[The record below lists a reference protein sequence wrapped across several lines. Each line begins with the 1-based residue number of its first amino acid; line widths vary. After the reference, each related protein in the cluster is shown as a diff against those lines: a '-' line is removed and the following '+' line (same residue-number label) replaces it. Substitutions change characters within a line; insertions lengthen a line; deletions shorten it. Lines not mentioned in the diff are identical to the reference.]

1 MKNNFLLSVLLLSG
15 LGTTAQK
22 IESSRIHAYLDLT
35 VALGNQEGTVAFSY
49 VRNWRLGKVRRLELG
64 PGLRWTSY
72 AGSNTKFYTAPAHL
86 ARSSTVPFL
95 GVFSGHE
102 EQNVDTL
109 TIKRP
114 FTSSLNLS
122 LNAGYR
128 FGHKWYAG
136 LNIDLVGFSIG
147 STTPSVLLSNGS
159 NKAEPVTKPS
169 SGNLLLT
176 GDLDYGSLN
185 SEFFVKYNI
194 SPRWDVKLVY
204 QFFFTE
210 YNTQTIYQTA
220 PDGTEVKRF
229 RNKANLLGLGVSY
242 DL

>member
-1 MKNNFLLSVLLLSG
+1 MKNNFLLVVLLLTG
-15 LGTTAQK
+15 LETTAQK
-22 IESSRIHAYLDLT
+22 IESSHIHEYLDFT
-35 VALGNQEGTVAFSY
+35 VALGNLEGTVTFSY
-49 VRNWRLGKVRRLELG
+49 VRNWRLGKTGRLELG

-72 AGSNTKFYTAPAHL
+72 TGSNRNFYTAPANL

-109 TIKRP
+109 TVKHP

-122 LNAGYR
+122 VNAGYR
-128 FGHKWYAG
+128 LGKKWYAG
-136 LNIDLVGFSIG
+136 LNIDLIGFSIG
-147 STTPSVLLSNGS
+147 STTSSVLLSNGS
-159 NKAEPVTKPS
+159 NAAEPVTKPS
-169 SGNLLLT
+169 NRNLLLT

-194 SPRWDVKLVY
+194 SSRWDIKLVY

-229 RNKANLLGLGVSY
+229 RNKANLLGLGV
-242 DL
+242 